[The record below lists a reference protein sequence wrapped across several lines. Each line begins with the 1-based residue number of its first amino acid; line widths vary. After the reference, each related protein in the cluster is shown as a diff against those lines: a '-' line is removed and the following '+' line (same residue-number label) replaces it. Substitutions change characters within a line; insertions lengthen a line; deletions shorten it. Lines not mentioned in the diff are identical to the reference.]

1 MKLWKKPVR
10 HICRP
15 SLILSAVALALTLA
29 SPTHALN
36 LTQSYQLALQQDATY
51 QASRAE
57 AAANREAVPMAFAQ
71 LLPNLSGN
79 LSRNK
84 NDTNSAVPGF
94 LGATVNNSYEYM
106 SSSYALVLRQPLYR
120 KYNFAQYQ
128 QAQSQVVSAE
138 ASLDRSLQDLLV
150 RLSGA
155 YFEALMAQDQLAL
168 VLAQKEAFGAQ
179 LQGAKRMFAS
189 GQGTRTDIDDAQ
201 ARYDMVLAQELEASQ
216 NVGYTRRQLQVIIN
230 QPAENLALLNPARM
244 QLVAPMPADPE
255 DWIARGE
262 EVNAELRAMRAN
274 IESSRQE
281 VEKARAGHMPTV
293 DLIAQRSR
301 SNSANDTTIH
311 QLYLSTS
318 VGLQVNIP
326 LFAGGYVNASV
337 RQALASLDKYHQQYE
352 AKRREIDM
360 QIRKEFQNVAEGVFK
375 VKALEQAERSS
386 DQAVFSNQKGYQAG
400 TRTQIDILNAQQQRM
415 NVRRDLAQ
423 ARYLYL
429 MARVRLQGLVG
440 SLSEEEINLINSWL
454 SESGAS
460 SLAGLHP
467 G

>member
-1 MKLWKKPVR
+1 MKLWIR
-10 HICRP
+10 H
-15 SLILSAVALALTLA
+15 SWHLAGATSLALMLA
-29 SPTHALN
+29 SPSYALN
-36 LTQSYQLALQQDATY
+36 LTQSYQLALQQDASF

-57 AAANREAVPMAFAQ
+57 AAASSEAVPMAFAQ
-71 LLPNLSGN
+71 MLPNLSGN

-84 NDTNSAVPGF
+84 SDANSTVPGF
-94 LGATVNNSYEYM
+94 LGKTVSNSYEYM

-120 KYNFAQYQ
+120 KYNFAQYR

-138 ASLDRSLQDLLV
+138 AALDKSLQDLLV

-155 YFEALMAQDQLAL
+155 YFEALMAQDQQSL
-168 VLAQKEAFGAQ
+168 VLAQKEAYGAQ

-201 ARYDMVLAQELEASQ
+201 ARYDMVLAQALEANQ

-230 QPAENLALLNPARM
+230 QPVENLALLNPARM
-244 QLVAPMPADPE
+244 ELIAPMPADPE
-255 DWIARGE
+255 EWIARGE
-262 EVNAELRAMRAN
+262 EINADLRAMRAN

-281 VEKARAGHMPTV
+281 VEKAKAGHMPTV
-293 DLIAQRSR
+293 DLVAQRSR
-301 SNSANDTTIH
+301 NNSANDTTIH
-311 QLYLSTS
+311 QLYLTTT
-318 VGLQVNIP
+318 VGLQVNVPI
-326 LFAGGYVNASV
+326 FAGGYYNASV
-337 RQALASLDKYHQQYE
+337 RQALANLDKYQQQYE
-352 AKRREIDM
+352 AKRREIAM

-440 SLSEEEINLINSWL
+440 SLNEEEINRINSWL
-454 SESGAS
+454 SESGTS
-460 SLAGLHP
+460 SPAAFHP

>member
-1 MKLWKKPVR
+1 MKLWKKHPR
-10 HICRP
+10 RLAGATI
-15 SLILSAVALALTLA
+15 LALTLS
-29 SPTHALN
+29 SPTYALN
-36 LTQSYQLALQQDATY
+36 LAQSYQLALQQDATY

-79 LSRNK
+79 LSRNM
-84 NDTNSAVPGF
+84 NDANSTVPGF
-94 LGATVNNSYEYM
+94 LGTVVSNSYDYM

-138 ASLDRSLQDLLV
+138 AALDKSLQDLLV

-168 VLAQKEAFGAQ
+168 VQAQKEAYGAQ
-179 LQGAKRMFAS
+179 LQGSKRLFAS

-201 ARYDMVLAQELEASQ
+201 ARYDMVLAQELEAKQ

-244 QLVAPMPADPE
+244 ELVAPMPADPE
-255 DWIARGE
+255 DWISRGE
-262 EVNAELRAMRAN
+262 EINADLRAMRAN
-274 IESSRQE
+274 IESARQE
-281 VEKARAGHMPTV
+281 VEKAKAGHMPTV

-301 SNSANDTTIH
+301 NNSANDTTIH
-311 QLYLSTS
+311 QLYLTTT
-318 VGLQVNIP
+318 VGVQVNIP
-326 LFAGGYVNASV
+326 IFAGGYSNASV
-337 RQALASLDKYHQQYE
+337 RQALANLDKFQQQYE

-440 SLSEEEINLINSWL
+440 SLNEEEINRINSWL
-454 SESGAS
+454 SEPGTS
-460 SLAGLHP
+460 SLVALHP

>member
-1 MKLWKKPVR
+1 MKLWNPSAR
-10 HICRP
+10 LICQP
-15 SLILSAVALALTLA
+15 GLLASTLALALTLA
-29 SPTHALN
+29 SPTYALN
-36 LTQSYQLALQQDATY
+36 LAQSYQLALQQDASY

-71 LLPNLSGN
+71 LLPNLSSN

-84 NDTNSAVPGF
+84 NDTNSTVPGF
-94 LGATVNNSYEYM
+94 LGTTVNNSYEYF
-106 SSSYALVLRQPLYR
+106 SSSYALVLRQPVYR

-128 QAQSQVVSAE
+128 QAQAQVVSAE

-168 VLAQKEAFGAQ
+168 VLAQKEAYGAQ
-179 LQGAKRMFAS
+179 LQAAKRMFAS

-201 ARYDMVLAQELEASQ
+201 ARYDMVLAQELEARQ

-255 DWIARGE
+255 DWIVRGE

-337 RQALASLDKYHQQYE
+337 RQAIANLDKYQQQYE

-360 QIRKEFQNVAEGVFK
+360 QIRKEFQNVSEGVFK

-440 SLSEEEINLINSWL
+440 SLNEEEINLINSWL
-454 SESGAS
+454 SESGDKI
-460 SLAGLHP
+460 
-467 G
+467 

>member
-1 MKLWKKPVR
+1 MKLWKKPAR
-10 HICRP
+10 RICQP
-15 SLILSAVALALTLA
+15 VLLATATAMALTLTA
-29 SPTHALN
+29 PTYALN
-36 LTQSYQLALQQDATY
+36 LAQSYQLALQQDAGY

-71 LLPNLSGN
+71 LLPNLSSN

-94 LGATVNNSYEYM
+94 LGTTVNNSYEYF
-106 SSSYALVLRQPLYR
+106 SSSYALVLRQPVYR

-168 VLAQKEAFGAQ
+168 VLAQKEAYGAQ
-179 LQGAKRMFAS
+179 LQAAKRMFAS

-201 ARYDMVLAQELEASQ
+201 ARYDMVLAQELEARQ

-244 QLVAPMPADPE
+244 QLLAPMPSDPE
-255 DWIARGE
+255 AWIVRGE

-337 RQALASLDKYHQQYE
+337 RQALASLDKYQQQYE

-440 SLSEEEINLINSWL
+440 SLNEEEINLINSWL
-454 SESGAS
+454 SESGDKI
-460 SLAGLHP
+460 
-467 G
+467 

>member
-10 HICRP
+10 RIFRP
-15 SLILSAVALALTLA
+15 SLMLSVAALALALA

-36 LTQSYQLALQQDATY
+36 LAQSYQLALQQDASY

-71 LLPNLSGN
+71 LLPNLSSN

-94 LGATVNNSYEYM
+94 LGTTVNNSYEYF

-168 VLAQKEAFGAQ
+168 VLAQKEAYGAQ
-179 LQGAKRMFAS
+179 LQGAKRLFAS

-201 ARYDMVLAQELEASQ
+201 ARYDMVLAQELEARQ

-301 SNSANDTTIH
+301 NNSANDTTIH
-311 QLYLSTS
+311 QLYLSTT
-318 VGLQVNIP
+318 VGVQVNIP

-337 RQALASLDKYHQQYE
+337 RQALANSDKYQQQYE

-440 SLSEEEINLINSWL
+440 SLNEEEINLINSWL

-460 SLAGLHP
+460 SLVGLQP